1 MIIYFRKGNRVIE
14 LLLAKDTLRPG
25 MLTKG
30 YVFMVIESDA
40 RGHLGI
46 MPSEREHFDLE
57 WMASAAFWAKARQL
71 SDRGWEAAGY
81 PGAVI
86 LLKYYEASDMAG
98 KQKRALERKQKK
110 GQALC
115 QKGAKAK
122 ALCRVWTPVSTER
135 LESEVLQHRLS
146 EAVLAGGAPAQEE
159 GETRMTEEEVLD
171 FFEKLRSQRQ

>member
-30 YVFMVIESDA
+30 YVFMVIESDT

-57 WMASAAFWAKARQL
+57 WMASAALWTKARQL
-71 SDRGWEAAGY
+71 SDHGWEADGY

-86 LLKYYEASDMAG
+86 LLKYYEASDMAE
-98 KQKRALERKQKK
+98 KKKRALERKHEKK
-110 GQALC
+110 NSLFVGRYTSQGSASYVVTC
-115 QKGAKAK
+115 FS
-122 ALCRVWTPVSTER
+122 RTPQSRST
-135 LESEVLQHRLS
+135 
-146 EAVLAGGAPAQEE
+146 AA
-159 GETRMTEEEVLD
+159 
-171 FFEKLRSQRQ
+171 

>member
-46 MPSEREHFDLE
+46 MPSEREHFDLD
-57 WMASAAFWAKARQL
+57 WMASAALWTKARQL
-71 SDRGWEAAGY
+71 SDQGWEADGY

-86 LLKYYEASDMAG
+86 LLKYYEASDVAE
-98 KQKRALERKQKK
+98 KKKHALERKQKK

-115 QKGAKAK
+115 QK
-122 ALCRVWTPVSTER
+122 ALKPRPCASCGHLFRPNGSNQKYCSIDCQKRHWQEA
-135 LESEVLQHRLS
+135 HR
-146 EAVLAGGAPAQEE
+146 
-159 GETRMTEEEVLD
+159 R
-171 FFEKLRSQRQ
+171 EKKEKRG

>member
-1 MIIYFRKGNRVIE
+1 MIIYFRKGNSVIE

-30 YVFMVIESDA
+30 YVFMVIESDT

-46 MPSEREHFDLE
+46 MPSEREHFDFG
-57 WMASAAFWAKARQL
+57 WMANAAFWTRARQL
-71 SDRGWEAAGY
+71 FDRGWEAAGY

-86 LLKYYEASDMAG
+86 LLKYYEASDMAE

-115 QKGAKAK
+115 QRALKPRLCASCGHLFQPNTAKQK
-122 ALCRVWTPVSTER
+122 YCSIGCQKRYWQ
-135 LESEVLQHRLS
+135 EVHR
-146 EAVLAGGAPAQEE
+146 
-159 GETRMTEEEVLD
+159 R
-171 FFEKLRSQRQ
+171 EKREKRG

>member
-30 YVFMVIESDA
+30 YVFMVIESDT

-57 WMASAAFWAKARQL
+57 WMASAAFWTKARQL
-71 SDRGWEAAGY
+71 SDRGWEADGY

-86 LLKYYEASDMAG
+86 LLKYYEASDMAE
-98 KQKRALERKQKK
+98 KQKRAHLGGNRRK
-110 GQALC
+110 GRPF
-115 QKGAKAK
+115 AK
-122 ALCRVWTPVSTER
+122 RR
-135 LESEVLQHRLS
+135 
-146 EAVLAGGAPAQEE
+146 
-159 GETRMTEEEVLD
+159 
-171 FFEKLRSQRQ
+171 

>member
-30 YVFMVIESDA
+30 YVFMVIESDT

-57 WMASAAFWAKARQL
+57 WMARAAFWTKARQL
-71 SDRGWEAAGY
+71 SDHGWEADGY

-86 LLKYYEASDMAG
+86 LLKYYEASDMAE

-115 QKGAKAK
+115 QKALQPRLCASCGHLFQPNTAKQK
-122 ALCRVWTPVSTER
+122 YCSIGCQKRYWQ
-135 LESEVLQHRLS
+135 EVHR
-146 EAVLAGGAPAQEE
+146 
-159 GETRMTEEEVLD
+159 R
-171 FFEKLRSQRQ
+171 EKKEKQG

>member
-14 LLLAKDTLRPG
+14 LLLAKDTLQPG

-57 WMASAAFWAKARQL
+57 WMASAAFWTKARQL
-71 SDRGWEAAGY
+71 SDRGWEADGY

-86 LLKYYEASDMAG
+86 LLKYYEASNMAE

-115 QKGAKAK
+115 QK
-122 ALCRVWTPVSTER
+122 ALKPRPCASCGHLFRPNGSNQKYCSIDCQKRHWQEA
-135 LESEVLQHRLS
+135 HR
-146 EAVLAGGAPAQEE
+146 
-159 GETRMTEEEVLD
+159 R
-171 FFEKLRSQRQ
+171 EKKGKRG

>member
-1 MIIYFRKGNRVIE
+1 MIIYFRKGNRVTE

-30 YVFMVIESDA
+30 YVFMAIESDA

-71 SDRGWEAAGY
+71 SDCGWKAAGY

-86 LLKYYEASDMAG
+86 LLKYYEASDMAE

-110 GQALC
+110 GQSLC
-115 QKGAKAK
+115 QK
-122 ALCRVWTPVSTER
+122 ALKPR
-135 LESEVLQHRLS
+135 LCAECGHLFRPNGSNQKYCSIDCQKRHWQEVHR
-146 EAVLAGGAPAQEE
+146 
-159 GETRMTEEEVLD
+159 R
-171 FFEKLRSQRQ
+171 EKKEKRG

>member
-14 LLLAKDTLRPG
+14 LLLAKDALRPG

-57 WMASAAFWAKARQL
+57 WMASAAFWTKARQL
-71 SDRGWEAAGY
+71 SDRGWEADGY

-86 LLKYYEASDMAG
+86 LLKYYEASDMAE

-115 QKGAKAK
+115 QKAINPR
-122 ALCRVWTPVSTER
+122 LCAECGHLFRPNGSNQKYCSIDCQKRHWQ
-135 LESEVLQHRLS
+135 EVHR
-146 EAVLAGGAPAQEE
+146 
-159 GETRMTEEEVLD
+159 R
-171 FFEKLRSQRQ
+171 EKKEKQG

>member
-57 WMASAAFWAKARQL
+57 WMASAAFWTKARQL
-71 SDRGWEAAGY
+71 SDHGWEADGY

-86 LLKYYEASDMAG
+86 LLKYYEASDMAE
-98 KQKRALERKQKK
+98 KQKHALERKQKK

-115 QKGAKAK
+115 QK
-122 ALCRVWTPVSTER
+122 ALKPR
-135 LESEVLQHRLS
+135 LCASCGYLFRPNGPNQKYCSIDCQKRHWQEVHR
-146 EAVLAGGAPAQEE
+146 
-159 GETRMTEEEVLD
+159 R
-171 FFEKLRSQRQ
+171 EKKEQRG

>member
-71 SDRGWEAAGY
+71 SDRGWEADGY

-86 LLKYYEASDMAG
+86 LLKYYEASDMAE
-98 KQKRALERKQKK
+98 KKKHALERKQKK
-110 GQALC
+110 GQALRQRALKPRLCASCGHLFQPNTARQKYCSIDC
-115 QKGAKAK
+115 QK
-122 ALCRVWTPVSTER
+122 RHWQ
-135 LESEVLQHRLS
+135 EVHR
-146 EAVLAGGAPAQEE
+146 
-159 GETRMTEEEVLD
+159 R
-171 FFEKLRSQRQ
+171 EKKEKRG